1 MAKKPPKTDARQPD
15 ESPSQSVIQHSAQQI
30 WLAGLGAFSKAQKQG
45 DKVFETL
52 VKDGLALQ
60 HKTQE
65 ATQKNHPQDK
75 LETIFEDRVAKALS
89 KLGIP
94 SAAEMN
100 TLLTR
105 LDQLNK
111 RVQKMDAARPTKSP
125 TTPKRLK
132 TPKSG

>member
-1 MAKKPPKTDARQPD
+1 MAKKSPKTDARQPD
-15 ESPSQSVIQHSAQQI
+15 ESLSQSVIQDSAQQI

-45 DKVFETL
+45 GKVFETL

-75 LETIFEDRVAKALS
+75 LETIFENRVAKALS

-100 TLLTR
+100 ALLTR

-111 RVQKMDAARPTKSP
+111 RVQKMNAARPTKSP
-125 TTPKRLK
+125 ATPKRLK